1 MKIEE
6 DIFMTAAIL
15 SLQNL
20 VPQNLCSD
28 LYAGHLMSIM
38 CDLGYYHVAV
48 VNGHTKD
55 IIFYFF
61 KLNRKVPQENRL

>member
-6 DIFMTAAIL
+6 EKIWFHKISVGL
-15 SLQNL
+15 S
-20 VPQNLCSD
+20 SD